1 MSSDVAGLHPQ
12 VLAIRE
18 RIRRDKVPHLT
29 TLTIQQARAADLA
42 AVVAGAGN
50 GEPVADVTETTIPG
64 PAAGLRLR
72 VYRPAGTGPWPVL
85 VYFFGGG
92 WSLGTLDTCDAICR
106 MLTNA
111 ARCVTVSVGYRL
123 APEHKFPAAVE
134 DCYAGT
140 AWAAAHAAELGGDPA
155 RLAVG
160 GDSSGGN
167 LAAAVALMARERGGP
182 AITHQ
187 LLVYPNTDY
196 LADTPSMRDISDT
209 YFFNPASVRWYWG
222 LYLATPE
229 DGANP
234 LASPLRA
241 DDLTGLPAATV
252 ITAEYDPLRDEGE
265 LYAKKLAAAGVPAEV
280 IRYDGMIHGF
290 FTMVGTLDTARTAV
304 LDAAERLRRALA
316 VALPRRPC
324 RRHPWPTGIAGHRV
338 RLRVGQQRRVEAGA
352 A

>member
-1 MSSDVAGLHPQ
+1 VSADLSGLHPQ

-18 RIRRDKVPHLT
+18 RIRRDRVPHLT
-29 TLTIQQARAADLA
+29 TLTIARARAADLA
-42 AVVAGAGN
+42 AVVEGTGDAEAVG
-50 GEPVADVTETTIPG
+50 DVSETVIPG
-64 PAAGLRLR
+64 PAGDLRLR
-72 VYRPAGTGPWPVL
+72 VYRPAGDGRAGGTGRWPVL

-92 WSLGTLDTCDAICR
+92 WSLGTLDTCDGICR

-123 APEHKFPAAVE
+123 APEHKFPAAAE

-140 AWAAAHAAELGGDPA
+140 AWVASHAEELGADGT

-196 LADTPSMRDISDT
+196 QADTPSMREVTDQ
-209 YFFNPASVRWYWG
+209 YLFNSASVRWYWG
-222 LYLATPE
+222 MYLATPA

-234 LASPLRA
+234 FASPLRA
-241 DDLTGLPAATV
+241 GNLSGLPAATV
-252 ITAEYDPLRDEGE
+252 ITAQYDPLRDEGE
-265 LYAKKLAAAGVPAEV
+265 LYAKRLEKAAVPTEL

-290 FTMVGTLDTARTAV
+290 FTMVGALDTARTAV
-304 LDAAERLRRALA
+304 LDAAASLR
-316 VALPRRPC
+316 
-324 RRHPWPTGIAGHRV
+324 
-338 RLRVGQQRRVEAGA
+338 A
-352 A
+352 AFNRQ

>member
-42 AVVAGAGN
+42 AVVAEAGN

-92 WSLGTLDTCDAICR
+92 WSLGTLDTCDGVCR
-106 MLTNA
+106 MIANA
-111 ARCVTVSVGYRL
+111 AGCVTVATGYRL

-134 DCYAGT
+134 DCHAG
-140 AWAAAHAAELGGDPA
+140 ARWVAEHAAELGADA
-155 RLAVG
+155 TRLAVG

-167 LAAAVALMARERGGP
+167 LAAAVTLRARDLGGP
-182 AITHQ
+182 AIAHQ
-187 LLVYPNTDY
+187 LLVYPNTDHQ
-196 LADTPSMRDISDT
+196 AGTPSMREFADE

-222 LYLATPE
+222 MYLAAPE

-241 DDLTGLPAATV
+241 DDLSGLPPATV
-252 ITAEYDPLRDEGE
+252 ITAGYDPLRDEAE
-265 LYAKKLAAAGVPAEV
+265 LYARRLQAAGVPAEI
-280 IRYDGMIHGF
+280 IRYGAMMHGF
-290 FTMVGTLDTARTAV
+290 FTMVGVLDTAREAV
-304 LDAAERLRRALA
+304 LEAA
-316 VALPRRPC
+316 
-324 RRHPWPTGIAGHRV
+324 G
-338 RLRVGQQRRVEAGA
+338 RLRVALTT
-352 A
+352 

>member
-1 MSSDVAGLHPQ
+1 VSADAVDLHPQ

-18 RIRRDKVPHLT
+18 RLRRDKVPHLT
-29 TLTIQQARAADLA
+29 TLTIEQARAADLA

-50 GEPVADVTETTIPG
+50 AEAVGDVKETTIPG
-64 PAAGLRLR
+64 PATDLRLR

-92 WSLGTLDTCDAICR
+92 WSLGTLDTCDGICR

-111 ARCVTVSVGYRL
+111 ARCVTVSVDYRL

-134 DCYAGT
+134 DCYAGA
-140 AWAAAHAAELGGDPA
+140 AWVGSNAEELGGDPA

-182 AITHQ
+182 AIRHQ

-196 LADTPSMRDISDT
+196 QADTPSMRDISDE
-209 YFFNPASVRWYWG
+209 YFFNPASVLWYWR

-229 DGANP
+229 DGASP
-234 LASPLRA
+234 FASPLRA
-241 DDLTGLPAATV
+241 DDLSCLPAATV

-265 LYAKKLAAAGVPAEV
+265 LYAKKLEEAGVPVEV

-290 FTMVGTLDTARTAV
+290 FTMVGVLDTARTAV
-304 LDAAERLRRALA
+304 GDAAERLRGALA
-316 VALPRRPC
+316 R
-324 RRHPWPTGIAGHRV
+324 G
-338 RLRVGQQRRVEAGA
+338 
-352 A
+352 